1 MTKPLQITNLRCEYA
16 VNPLGID
23 EMRPR
28 FSWEVASE
36 RRGARQTAYQIRC
49 ADSPNAL
56 QSGATIWNTQKV
68 ASDETA
74 HIAYSG
80 PELKSG
86 QRVYWSVETWDEND
100 AASQAGET
108 AFFEM
113 GLLNRSEWRAEWI
126 GANLVGSPFASVPC
140 PYLRRGFAISKPVAA
155 ARLYVTALGLYEMS
169 CNGRRI
175 GEDYFTPGWTDYS
188 KRIAYQVYDVAEH
201 LTQGE
206 NVLGAILGDGWYC
219 GYVGMQSRQTYGDRP
234 KLFAQ
239 LKITYAD
246 GSEDL
251 IVSDNSWKTTFGPIT
266 ESDFMMGENY
276 DARLELPGW
285 NNPAYDDSAWRPAF
299 TFPDT
304 GAKLVAM
311 RGPAVRKTQELAPIA
326 EPKAS
331 GDWAGATHLFDLGQ
345 NMVGRVRLKVSG
357 PKGTTVRMRFAE
369 VLNPNGSLYL
379 ANLRSARSTDYYTLK
394 GEGEE
399 IYESRFTFHGFR
411 YVDVKDFP
419 GTPTKDALTGIV
431 LHSDT
436 PPMGEF
442 SCSDPLVNQLQS
454 NIQWGQRG
462 NFLEVPTD
470 CPQRDERL
478 GWTGDA
484 QVFIR
489 TAAFNRD
496 VASFFTKWQ
505 NDLADAQSENGA
517 YPAVI
522 PNISNPGDPTS
533 DGGPAWADAGIICPY
548 TVYLCYGDKRILE
561 THYDSMA
568 RYLAHLENDSKNFI
582 RRHPDMNVWGGFGDW
597 LSINAETPPDLIG
610 TAFFAYD
617 AHLMALIAAVLGK
630 TDDAKRFTE
639 TFEKVKTA
647 FNRRYVTEDGVVA
660 SGTQTAYVLALHFDL
675 LPENL
680 RPFAVEALVKNI
692 KDRGMKLSTGF
703 VGSPYLNHVLT
714 AGGRNDIAHA
724 LLFQKQWP
732 SWLYP
737 VTHGATTIWERWDG
751 WTEEKG
757 FQDPDMNSFNHYAY
771 GAIGAW
777 LYQTVAGIDI
787 DAAQPAYKHFFLR
800 PLPGDGITSAKA
812 SFHSMR
818 GKIESDWQIA
828 DAVFRWN
835 ITVPANTTATV
846 SIPAT
851 ENALITES
859 GQPIDS
865 ANGLKFLRREASA
878 AVYLAQSGS
887 YQFLARNSQ

>member
-1 MTKPLQITNLRCEYA
+1 MQITNLRCEYA

-23 EMRPR
+23 ETRPR
-28 FSWEVASE
+28 FSWEVVSE

-49 ADSPNAL
+49 ADSPDAL
-56 QSGATIWNTQKV
+56 QAGATIWNTQKV

-80 PELKSG
+80 PELQSG

-100 AASQAGET
+100 AASEASET

-113 GLLNRSEWRAEWI
+113 GLLNREDWKAEWI
-126 GANLVGSPFASVPC
+126 GANLVGSPFAAVPC
-140 PYLRRGFAISKPVAA
+140 PYLRRSFAIDKPVAA

-169 CNGRRI
+169 CNGQRV
-175 GEDYFTPGWTDYS
+175 GEDIFTPGWTDYS
-188 KRIAYQVYDVAEH
+188 KRIAYQVYDMAAH
-201 LTQGE
+201 LMQGE

-234 KLFAQ
+234 KLLAQ
-239 LKITYAD
+239 LHLRYAD
-246 GSEDL
+246 GTEDL
-251 IVSDNSWKTTFGPIT
+251 IVSDGSWRVGFGPIT
-266 ESDFMMGENY
+266 ESDVMMGESY

-285 NNPAYDDSAWRPAF
+285 NLPAYDDSAWQPARM
-299 TFPDT
+299 FPDVS
-304 GAKLVAM
+304 ANLVAM
-311 RGPAVRKTQELAPIA
+311 RGPAVRKTQELTPIA
-326 EPKAS
+326 EPKTS
-331 GDWAGATHLFDLGQ
+331 GSGMDAIHLFDIGQ
-345 NMVGRVRLKVSG
+345 NMVGRIRLKVSG
-357 PKGTTVRMRFAE
+357 PKGATVRMRFAE
-369 VLNPNGSLYL
+369 VLNPDGSLYL
-379 ANLRSARSTDYYTLK
+379 TNLRSARCTDYYTLK

-411 YVDVKDFP
+411 YVDIKGLP
-419 GTPTKDALTGIV
+419 AAPTKDAITGIV

-436 PPMGEF
+436 PPTGEF

-489 TAAFNRD
+489 TAAFNMD

-517 YPAVI
+517 FPPVI
-522 PNISNPGDPTS
+522 PSVINPGDPAA

-561 THYDSMA
+561 THYESMS
-568 RYLAHLENDSKNFI
+568 RYMTHLENDSRDFI

-617 AHLMALIAAVLGK
+617 AHLMTEIAKILGK
-630 TDDAKRFTE
+630 TDDAKRFAE
-639 TFEKVKTA
+639 TFEKVKAA
-647 FNRRYVTEDGVVA
+647 FNRRYVTEDGIIA
-660 SGTQTAYVLALHFDL
+660 SGTQTACVLALHFNL

-680 RPFAVEALVKNI
+680 RPAAVNALVKNI

-724 LLFQKQWP
+724 LLFQKNWP

-757 FQDPDMNSFNHYAY
+757 FQDPGMNSFNHYAY

-787 DAAQPAYKHFFLR
+787 DPKQPAYKNFYLR
-800 PLPGDGITSAKA
+800 PLPSDGITSAKA
-812 SFHSMR
+812 AFHSLR
-818 GKIESDWQIA
+818 GKIESDWQMT
-828 DAVFRWN
+828 DGVFHWRVT
-835 ITVPANTTATV
+835 IPANTTATV
-846 SIPAT
+846 SVPAAENAIIT
-851 ENALITES
+851 ENS
-859 GQPIDS
+859 QPIENAD
-865 ANGLKFLRREASA
+865 GLQFLRREPNAT
-878 AVYLAQSGS
+878 VYLAQSGQYDFS
-887 YQFLARNSQ
+887 VSGL